1 MTLRRSQVFVG
12 TVIHCKSRT
21 ELEFMHDTAVA
32 VDAKGK
38 IVAVVTGDG
47 DVSTAKEK
55 LLGQLGWREA
65 EVDLHTAKPGQF
77 FFPGFIGE

>member
-12 TVIHCKSRT
+12 TLVHCKSRT
-21 ELEFMHDTAVA
+21 ELELMHDTAVA

-38 IVAVVTGDG
+38 IVAVVTGNG
-47 DVSTAKEK
+47 DAAMAKEK

-65 EVDLHTAKPGQF
+65 EVDIHTSKPGQF
-77 FFPGFIGE
+77 YFPGFIGE